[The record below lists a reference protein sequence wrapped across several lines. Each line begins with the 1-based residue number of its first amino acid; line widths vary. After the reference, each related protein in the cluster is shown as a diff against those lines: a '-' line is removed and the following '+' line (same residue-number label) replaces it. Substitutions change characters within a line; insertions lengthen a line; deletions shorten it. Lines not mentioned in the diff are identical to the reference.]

1 MAIVTQW
8 VNRAAACVLYQGMAL
23 AVPQDVCWACSAAWG
38 WKSPAQ
44 PDGGEGP
51 V

>member
-23 AVPQDVCWACSAAWG
+23 AVPQDPPNHG
-38 WKSPAQ
+38 L
-44 PDGGEGP
+44 
-51 V
+51 